1 MFNRRIGGREDRAF
15 QLRALGF
22 PPRLTGR
29 GIAAARRTPEEQRVL
44 YLSYRMDRWDAVTM
58 PVAVLDR
65 VERSLKNAY
74 DELKEA
80 RIIARSRAETTVSS
94 PVAVR
99 PPAVSPWKT
108 NAVPPPVP
116 TCSHCGMDPTSQ
128 PSPAVLG
135 LKRAVTIVNTDS
147 SELGRRQSPRTAP
160 KDSHLNPDEPCEPK
174 SKRACLKCIFPPF
187 LPYHSFHIPPIPS
200 CFIGL

>member
-65 VERSLKNAY
+65 VARAVKNAY

-94 PVAVR
+94 PVAAR
-99 PPAVSPWKT
+99 SPAVSPLWDGPDLAT
-108 NAVPPPVP
+108 IARRSGTQTGGHHCEYRFIRARPPTEP
-116 TCSHCGMDPTSQ
+116 
-128 PSPAVLG
+128 
-135 LKRAVTIVNTDS
+135 TDS
-147 SELGRRQSPRTAP
+147 P
-160 KDSHLNPDEPCEPK
+160 KGQPPK
-174 SKRACLKCIFPPF
+174 SR
-187 LPYHSFHIPPIPS
+187 
-200 CFIGL
+200 